1 MSSSLFEINENIVM
15 KGKAFS
21 FVDKILCRIQFDIFI
36 INMKKESV
44 RISLT
49 ITLKSV

>member
-1 MSSSLFEINENIVM
+1 M
-15 KGKAFS
+15 KGKAFI
-21 FVDKILCRIQFDIFI
+21 FVVVYKILCRIQFDIFI

-44 RISLT
+44 QISLT